1 MLWID
6 RLLRAVC
13 RLLVGIASIV
23 ALVAL
28 VILNPLTRPTDIVSA
43 GLEQGLASAG
53 SVEIA
58 RFLTAESLDTEMTAQ
73 SDYASRIESVYIEAF
88 APSWVE
94 NTLNRGAAAAEEWIT
109 GESHPPIVIDLTGVK
124 NSIAKHPDGYLV
136 VLPLLEGADD
146 PDSPGT
152 AALEAWIAAGGD
164 PNMSHQ
170 ELLTEPEVGTWPETR
185 AAVEVALKAVPDEV
199 AWSGDEDWWVDLTK
213 TAADLRRGSSTAGS
227 IAFGVAML
235 VGALGVWRDPRHWP
249 VAVASWMA
257 GAAFWGGL
265 VATAAWGVT
274 WLASSIPIPAIARLG
289 AATLSSLWGWIPGAS
304 LLGMSAIAW
313 IVSRT
318 VQRGTAVTYSVEP
331 QLPELVGVSAG

>member
-28 VILNPLTRPTDIVSA
+28 VILSPLTQPTAIVSA

-58 RFLTAESLDTEMTAQ
+58 RFLTAESLETEMIAQ
-73 SDYASRIESVYIEAF
+73 ADYVSRIEAVYIDAF
-88 APSWVE
+88 APGWIE
-94 NTLNRGAAAAEEWIT
+94 KTLNRGATIAEAWIA
-109 GESHPPIVIDLTGVK
+109 GESHPPFVIDLTGVK
-124 NSIAKHPDGYLV
+124 NRIANHPDGYLV
-136 VLPLLEGADD
+136 LLPLLEGADD
-146 PDSPGT
+146 QNSSG
-152 AALEAWIAAGGD
+152 AAAVEAWIAAGGD
-164 PNMSHQ
+164 PNMSPQ
-170 ELLTEPEVGTWPETR
+170 ELLAEPEVGSRPETR
-185 AAVEVALKAVPDEV
+185 AAVEVALEAVPDEV
-199 AWSGDEDWWVDLTK
+199 TWSGEEDWWVELTK
-213 TAADLRRGSSTAGS
+213 TAADLRRGSSIAGS
-227 IAFGVAML
+227 IALGTAVL
-235 VGALGVWRDPRHWP
+235 VGALGVRRDPRQWP

-274 WLASSIPIPAIARLG
+274 WLASSIPLPAIASLG

-304 LLGMSAIAW
+304 LLGVSAIAW
-313 IVSRT
+313 VVSRT
-318 VQRGTAVTYSVEP
+318 VQRDTAVTYSAEP
-331 QLPELVGVSAG
+331 QIPELVGVGAR